1 MTWVRLVLIV
11 HLKVWER
18 YWIGNE
24 IDGGRKEG
32 DALGGEN
39 CTSAGVSLSIPVF
52 KPLGMR
58 GQVFY
63 NVGSIW
69 NGNIRST
76 SKKKGICYLN
86 NRFKESS
93 WKSLSKL
100 WCWIYDSFWK
110 CR

>member
-1 MTWVRLVLIV
+1 MIS
-11 HLKVWER
+11 
-18 YWIGNE
+18 NE

-58 GQVFY
+58 GQIFY

-69 NGNIRST
+69 NGHIRST
-76 SKKKGICYLN
+76 SKRKENCYLI
-86 NRFKESS
+86 NRFEESS
-93 WKSLSKL
+93 
-100 WCWIYDSFWK
+100 
-110 CR
+110 

>member
-1 MTWVRLVLIV
+1 MIS
-11 HLKVWER
+11 
-18 YWIGNE
+18 NE

-58 GQVFY
+58 GQIFY

-76 SKKKGICYLN
+76 SKRKENCNLI
-86 NRFKESS
+86 NRFEESS
-93 WKSLSKL
+93 
-100 WCWIYDSFWK
+100 
-110 CR
+110 